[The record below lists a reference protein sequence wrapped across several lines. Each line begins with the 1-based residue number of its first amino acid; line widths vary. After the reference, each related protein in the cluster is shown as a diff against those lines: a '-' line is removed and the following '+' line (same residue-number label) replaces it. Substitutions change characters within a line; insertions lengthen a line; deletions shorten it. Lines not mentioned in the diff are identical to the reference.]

1 MGKNLHATDKGN
13 SNPGG
18 HIPGRFTALRA
29 LNHRNFRLYFGGQG
43 ISIVGT
49 WVQRIA
55 LTWLVY
61 RLTNSAFLLG
71 IVGFSGQI
79 PLLIITP
86 FAGVLADRLDKH
98 KILLYTQALSMIQ
111 AFVLA
116 ALVITNTIQVWEI
129 IFLSIILG
137 VFDAMDMPT
146 RQSFMVEMVG
156 NNRDDLSNAIA
167 INSSMVNSARLIGPS
182 IAGILISLFGEGW
195 CFLLNA
201 ISYTAVIFSL
211 LKMEVVHKPVSA
223 RKKETLKE
231 LKEGIQYAFGFAPI
245 KSLLLLLAVVSFM
258 GTPIR
263 ILAPVFVKNFFHGGA
278 DLFGF
283 LMGASGLGALTGA
296 IFLMNRKS
304 VLGLG
309 KLITY
314 AVLIFGTG
322 LIAFALSHIIILSV
336 IFMFMTGIGMM
347 IQLAGSNTMLQTIV
361 DNDKRG
367 RVMSLY
373 AMSFRGVA
381 PFGSLLAGA
390 AAGLIGASLTL
401 IIGGFFCVISAI
413 YFLFNLPK
421 MRELIRPIYIKYGIL
436 PETLQGVE
444 TATRLSFEEKD

>member
-1 MGKNLHATDKGN
+1 MANGN
-13 SNPGG
+13 NGSNGSLL
-18 HIPGRFTALRA
+18 GRFTAFRA
-29 LNHRNFRLYFGGQG
+29 LNHKNFRLFFGGQG
-43 ISIVGT
+43 ISVIGT
-49 WVQRIA
+49 WVQQIA

-71 IVGFSGQI
+71 LVGFSGQI

-98 KILLYTQALSMIQ
+98 KILLYTQSLSMVQ

-116 ALVITNTIQVWEI
+116 ALVLTNTIQVWEI
-129 IFLSIILG
+129 IALSVIQGI
-137 VFDAMDMPT
+137 VDALDMPT

-156 NNRDDLSNAIA
+156 NNREDLGNAIA
-167 INSSMVNSARLIGPS
+167 INSSMVNSARLIGPA
-182 IAGILISLFGEGW
+182 IAGILISLVGEGW

-201 ISYTAVIFSL
+201 ISFTAVIISL
-211 LKMEVVHKPVSA
+211 VKMDVVHKPKVLK
-223 RKKETLKE
+223 KKETFKE
-231 LKEGIQYAFGFAPI
+231 LREGIHYSFGFKPI
-245 KSLLLLLAVVSFM
+245 KSLLILLAIVSFM
-258 GTPIR
+258 GAPIR
-263 ILAPVFVKNFFHGGA
+263 ILAPVFVKQFFHGGA

-283 LMGASGLGALTGA
+283 LMGTSGLGALIGA

-314 AVLIFGTG
+314 SVFVFGIG
-322 LIAFALSHIIILSV
+322 LIAFALSHVFVLSV

-361 DNDKRG
+361 DDDKRG

-373 AMSFRGVA
+373 AMSFRGIA

-401 IIGGFFCVISAI
+401 IIGGFFCLIGAI
-413 YFLFNLPK
+413 YFFINLPK
-421 MRELIRPIYIKYGIL
+421 MRTLIRPIYMKLGII
-436 PETLQGVE
+436 PEALQGVG
-444 TATRLSFEEKD
+444 TATRLTYEEKD

>member
-1 MGKNLHATDKGN
+1 MEKEKDNPSGN
-13 SNPGG
+13 FL
-18 HIPGRFTALRA
+18 GRFNAFRA

-61 RLTNSAFLLG
+61 RITNSALLLG

-86 FAGVLADRLDKH
+86 FAGVFADRLDKH

-116 ALVITNTIQVWEI
+116 ALVLTNSIQVWEI
-129 IFLSIILG
+129 ILLSFILG
-137 VFDAMDMPT
+137 IFDALDMPT

-156 NNRDDLSNAIA
+156 NNREDLGNAIA

-201 ISYTAVIFSL
+201 ISYIAVIISL
-211 LKMEVVHKPVSA
+211 LKMEIINKPISSK
-223 RKKETLKE
+223 KKETIKE
-231 LKEGIQYAFGFAPI
+231 LKEGFQYAFGFTPI
-245 KSLLLLLAVVSFM
+245 KSLLLLLAIVSFM

-263 ILAPVFVKNFFHGGA
+263 ILAPVFVKNIFHGGA

-283 LMGASGLGALTGA
+283 LMGASGLGALLGA
-296 IFLMNRKS
+296 VFLMNRKS

-314 AVLIFGTG
+314 AVLVFGTG
-322 LIAFALSHIIILSV
+322 LIAFALSHIFVLSV

-401 IIGGFFCVISAI
+401 AIGGIFCVLGAI
-413 YFLFNLPK
+413 YFLINLPK
-421 MRELIRPIYIKYGIL
+421 MRKLIRPIYIKYGIL

-444 TATRLSFEEKD
+444 TAARLSYEQKD

>member
-1 MGKNLHATDKGN
+1 MEKGKSRVRENFL
-13 SNPGG
+13 
-18 HIPGRFTALRA
+18 GRFEAFRA
-29 LNHRNFRLYFGGQG
+29 LNHRNFRLYFSGQG
-43 ISIVGT
+43 LSIIGT

-98 KILLYTQALSMIQ
+98 KILLYTQVLSMVQ
-111 AFVLA
+111 ALVLA
-116 ALVITNTIQVWEI
+116 VLVLTNTIQIWEI
-129 IFLSIILG
+129 ILLSIILG
-137 VFDAMDMPT
+137 VFDAVDMPT
-146 RQSFMVEMVG
+146 RQSFMVEMIS
-156 NNRDDLSNAIA
+156 NNRNDLGNAIA

-182 IAGILISLFGEGW
+182 VAGILISLFGEGW

-201 ISYTAVIFSL
+201 ISYIAVIVSL
-211 LKMEVVHKPVSA
+211 LKMEIVHKPITS
-223 RKKETLKE
+223 KEKNTINE
-231 LKEGIQYAFGFAPI
+231 LKEGIQYAFSFSPI
-245 KSLLLLLAVVSFM
+245 KSILLLLAVVSFM

-283 LMGASGLGALTGA
+283 LMGASGLGALSGA

-314 AVLIFGTG
+314 AVLVFGIG
-322 LIAFALSHIIILSV
+322 LIAFALSQIFILSV
-336 IFMFMTGIGMM
+336 FFMFMTGIGMM
-347 IQLAGSNTMLQTIV
+347 IQLAGSNTMLQTITE
-361 DNDKRG
+361 NDKRG
-367 RVMSLY
+367 RIMSLY
-373 AMSFRGVA
+373 AMSFRGVS

-390 AAGLIGASLTL
+390 AAGLVGASLTL
-401 IIGGFFCVISAI
+401 VTGGVFCVIGAI
-413 YFLFNLPK
+413 YFLINLPK
-421 MRELIRPIYIKYGIL
+421 MRALIKPIYIKYGIL
-436 PETLQGVE
+436 PETLHGVE
-444 TATRLSFEEKD
+444 TATRLSYEEKD

>member
-1 MGKNLHATDKGN
+1 MGEGNNSSKGN
-13 SNPGG
+13 LL
-18 HIPGRFTALRA
+18 GRFTAFRA
-29 LNHRNFRLYFGGQG
+29 LNHKNFRLYFGGQG

-71 IVGFSGQI
+71 VVGFSGQI
-79 PLLIITP
+79 PILIITP

-116 ALVITNTIQVWEI
+116 VLVLTNAIQVWEI
-129 IFLSIILG
+129 IALSTILG
-137 VFDAMDMPT
+137 VFDALDMPT
-146 RQSFMVEMVG
+146 RQSFMVEMIG
-156 NNRDDLSNAIA
+156 NNRDDLGNAIA

-201 ISYTAVIFSL
+201 ISYIAVIVSL
-211 LKMEVVHKPVSA
+211 LKMELVHKPVTSK
-223 RKKETLKE
+223 KKEIFKE
-231 LKEGIQYAFGFAPI
+231 LKEGFQYAFGFAPI
-245 KSLLLLLAVVSFM
+245 KSILLLLAVVSFM
-258 GTPIR
+258 GSPIR

-322 LIAFALSHIIILSV
+322 LIAFALSHIFILSI

-361 DNDKRG
+361 ENDKRG

-373 AMSFRGVA
+373 AMSFRGIA

-390 AAGLIGASLTL
+390 AAGVIGASLTL
-401 IIGGFFCVISAI
+401 VIGGIFCVIGAI
-413 YFLFNLPK
+413 YFLINLPK
-421 MRELIRPIYIKYGIL
+421 MRTLIRPIYIKYGIL
-436 PETLQGVE
+436 AQTLQGVE
-444 TATRLSFEEKD
+444 TATRLSYEEKD

>member
-1 MGKNLHATDKGN
+1 MGKNIQGMEKGN
-13 SNPGG
+13 SSSTGNFL
-18 HIPGRFTALRA
+18 GRFTAFRA

-98 KILLYTQALSMIQ
+98 KILLYTQALSMVQ

-116 ALVITNTIQVWEI
+116 ALVLTNTIQVWEI
-129 IFLSIILG
+129 ILLSIILG
-137 VFDAMDMPT
+137 IFDALDMPT
-146 RQSFMVEMVG
+146 RQSFMVEMIG
-156 NNRDDLSNAIA
+156 NNREELGNAIA

-201 ISYTAVIFSL
+201 ISYIAVIVSL
-211 LKMEVVHKPVSA
+211 LKMELVHKPAHS
-223 RKKETLKE
+223 KKKNTIEE

-245 KSLLLLLAVVSFM
+245 KSILLLLAIVSFM

-263 ILAPVFVKNFFHGGA
+263 ILAPVFVKNIFHGGA

-296 IFLMNRKS
+296 IFLMNRKN

-314 AVLIFGTG
+314 AVLVFGTG
-322 LIAFALSHIIILSV
+322 LIAFALSHIFVLSV

-361 DNDKRG
+361 DNEKRG

-401 IIGGFFCVISAI
+401 AIGG
-413 YFLFNLPK
+413 YFLCNRCNLLFNIICQ
-421 MRELIRPIYIKYGIL
+421 R
-436 PETLQGVE
+436 
-444 TATRLSFEEKD
+444 

>member
-1 MGKNLHATDKGN
+1 MKNENKSSKENLFE
-13 SNPGG
+13 
-18 HIPGRFTALRA
+18 RFNAFRA
-29 LNHRNFRLYFGGQG
+29 LKHKNFRLFFSGQG
-43 ISIVGT
+43 ISIIGT

-61 RLTNSAFLLG
+61 RLTNSALLLG

-79 PLLIITP
+79 PILIVTP
-86 FAGVLADRLDKH
+86 FAGVFADRLDKH
-98 KILLYTQALSMIQ
+98 KILLYTQSLSMVQ
-111 AFVLA
+111 AFILAVLV
-116 ALVITNTIQVWEI
+116 LTNTIQVWEI
-129 IFLSIILG
+129 ITLSAVLG
-137 VFDAMDMPT
+137 LFDALDMPT
-146 RQSFMVEMVG
+146 RQSFMVEMIG
-156 NNRDDLSNAIA
+156 NSREDLGNAIA

-182 IAGILISLFGEGW
+182 IAGILISFFGEGW

-201 ISYTAVIFSL
+201 ISYIAVIVSL
-211 LKMEVVHKPVSA
+211 LKMEVVHNTSSS
-223 RKKETLKE
+223 KKNETFKE
-231 LKEGIQYAFGFAPI
+231 LKEGIQYAFGFPPI
-245 KSLLLLLAVVSFM
+245 KSILLLLAVVSFM

-296 IFLMNRKS
+296 IILMNRKS

-309 KLITY
+309 RLITS
-314 AVLIFGTG
+314 AVFTFGVG
-322 LIAFALSHIIILSV
+322 LTAFALSHILFLSI
-336 IFMFMTGIGMM
+336 IFMFMTGIGLM
-347 IQLAGSNTMLQTIV
+347 IQLAGSNTLLQTIV

-373 AMSFRGVA
+373 AMSFRGMA

-401 IIGGFFCVISAI
+401 VIGGIFCVTGSI
-413 YFLFNLPK
+413 YFLINLPK
-421 MRELIRPIYIKYGIL
+421 MRAQIRPIYIKYGII

-444 TATRLSFEEKD
+444 TASRLTYEEKD

>member
-1 MGKNLHATDKGN
+1 MEKANNESSGN
-13 SNPGG
+13 FLS
-18 HIPGRFTALRA
+18 RFTAFRA
-29 LNHRNFRLYFGGQG
+29 LNHKNFRLYFGGQG
-43 ISIVGT
+43 ISVVGT

-71 IVGFSGQI
+71 VVGFSGQI
-79 PLLIITP
+79 PLLIVTP

-98 KILLYTQALSMIQ
+98 KILLYAQVLSMIQ
-111 AFVLA
+111 AFILA
-116 ALVITNTIQVWEI
+116 ALVLTNTIQVWEI
-129 IFLSIILG
+129 IALSIILG
-137 VFDAMDMPT
+137 ILDAVDMPT

-156 NNRDDLSNAIA
+156 KEDLGNAIA
-167 INSSMVNSARLIGPS
+167 INSSMVNGARLIGPS

-201 ISYTAVIFSL
+201 SSYIAVIISL
-211 LKMEVVHKPVSA
+211 LKMDIIHKKTSS
-223 RKKETLKE
+223 KKKDTLLE
-231 LKEGIQYAFGFAPI
+231 LKEGIQYAFGFSPI
-245 KSLLLLLAVVSFM
+245 KSLLILLAVVSFM

-263 ILAPVFVKNFFHGGA
+263 ILAPVFVKQFFHGGA

-283 LMGASGLGALTGA
+283 LMGASGLGALCGA

-309 KLITY
+309 RLITY
-314 AVLIFGTG
+314 SVFLFGIG
-322 LIAFALSHIIILSV
+322 LIAFAISHVFVLSV
-336 IFMFMTGIGMM
+336 IFMFMTGLGMM

-373 AMSFRGVA
+373 AMSFRGIA
-381 PFGSLLAGA
+381 PFGSLLAGI

-401 IIGGFFCVISAI
+401 VVGGIFCLIAAI
-413 YFLFNLPK
+413 YFLINLPK
-421 MRELIRPIYIKYGIL
+421 MRARIRPIYKKLGII
-436 PETLQGVE
+436 PEALQGVE
-444 TATRLSFEEKD
+444 SATRLSYEEKN

>member
-1 MGKNLHATDKGN
+1 MKNDGN
-13 SNPGG
+13 GLVEKFV
-18 HIPGRFTALRA
+18 GRYNALRA
-29 LNHRNFRLYFGGQG
+29 LNHPNFRLYFGGQG
-43 ISIVGT
+43 LSVIGT

-71 IVGFSGQI
+71 VVGFSGQI
-79 PLLIITP
+79 PLLIVTP
-86 FAGVLADRLDKH
+86 FAGVLADRLNKH
-98 KILLYTQALSMIQ
+98 KILLYTQALSMAQ

-116 ALVITNTIQVWEI
+116 VLVLTNAIQVWEI
-129 IFLSIILG
+129 IVLSIILG
-137 VFDAMDMPT
+137 VFDALDMPT

-156 NNRDDLSNAIA
+156 NNREDLGNAIA
-167 INSSMVNSARLIGPS
+167 LNSSMVNGARLIGPA

-201 ISYTAVIFSL
+201 FSYIAVIISL
-211 LKMEVVHKPVSA
+211 LKMKVTPKPAVTK
-223 RKKETLKE
+223 KKETFKE
-231 LKEGIQYAFGFAPI
+231 LKEGLKYAFGFAPI
-245 KSLLLLLAVVSFM
+245 KTILLTLAIVSFM

-263 ILAPVFVKNFFHGGA
+263 ILAPVFVKHYFHGGA

-283 LMGASGLGALTGA
+283 LMGASGLGALSGA
-296 IFLMNRKS
+296 VFLMNRKS

-314 AVLIFGTG
+314 AVFTFSIG
-322 LIAFALSHIIILSV
+322 LIAFAISHVLVLSV

-347 IQLAGSNTMLQTIV
+347 IQLAGSNTLLQTIV
-361 DNDKRG
+361 DDDKRG

-373 AMSFRGVA
+373 AMAFRGIA
-381 PFGSLLAGA
+381 PFGSLLAGT

-401 IIGGFFCVISAI
+401 IIGGMFCLLGAV
-413 YFLFNLPK
+413 YFLTNLPK
-421 MRELIRPIYIKYGIL
+421 MRTLIRPIYIKLGII
-436 PETLQGVE
+436 PEALEGVK

>member
-1 MGKNLHATDKGN
+1 MGRYAA
-13 SNPGG
+13 
-18 HIPGRFTALRA
+18 FRA
-29 LNHRNFRLYFGGQG
+29 LNHKNFRLYFGGQG
-43 ISIVGT
+43 ISVVGT

-71 IVGFSGQI
+71 IVGFAGQI
-79 PLLIITP
+79 PLLIVTP
-86 FAGVLADRLDKH
+86 FAGVLADRMDKH
-98 KILLYTQALSMIQ
+98 KILLYTQTLSMVQ
-111 AFVLA
+111 AFILALLVL
-116 ALVITNTIQVWEI
+116 TNTIKVWEI
-129 IFLSIILG
+129 IFLSILLG
-137 VFDAMDMPT
+137 LIDAADMPT

-156 NNRDDLSNAIA
+156 NNREDLSNAIA
-167 INSSMVNSARLIGPS
+167 INSSMVNAARLIGPA
-182 IAGILISLFGEGW
+182 IAGILISLVGEGW
-195 CFLLNA
+195 CFFLNA
-201 ISYTAVIFSL
+201 VSYTAVIFSL
-211 LKMEVVHKPVSA
+211 VKMDIDHKSA
-223 RKKETLKE
+223 PTKKKKTINE
-231 LKEGIQYAFGFAPI
+231 LKEGLQYAFGFPPI
-245 KSLLLLLAVVSFM
+245 KSILILLALVSFM

-263 ILAPVFVKNFFHGGA
+263 ILVPVFVKQFFHGGA

-296 IFLMNRKS
+296 AILMNRKS

-314 AVLIFGTG
+314 AVIAFGAG
-322 LIAFALSHIIILSV
+322 LIAFAISHVLFLSV

-373 AMSFRGVA
+373 AMSFRGIA

-401 IIGGFFCVISAI
+401 IIGGFFCLAGAI
-413 YFLFNLPK
+413 YFLVNLPR
-421 MRELIRPIYIKYGIL
+421 MRMLIRPIYIRLGII
-436 PETLQGVE
+436 PEALEGVG
-444 TATRLSFEEKD
+444 TATRLTYEEKD

>member
-1 MGKNLHATDKGN
+1 MRRYSKNGEENN
-13 SNPGG
+13 SSIENFL
-18 HIPGRFTALRA
+18 GRFTAFRA
-29 LNHRNFRLYFGGQG
+29 LNHKNFRLYFGGQG
-43 ISIVGT
+43 ISIIGT

-71 IVGFSGQI
+71 VVGFSGQI

-86 FAGVLADRLDKH
+86 FAGVFADRLDKH
-98 KILLYTQALSMIQ
+98 KILLYTQALSMVQ

-116 ALVITNTIQVWEI
+116 ALVLTNTIQVWEI
-129 IFLSIILG
+129 ITLSIILG
-137 VFDAMDMPT
+137 VFDALDMPT

-156 NNRDDLSNAIA
+156 NNREDLGNAIA

-201 ISYTAVIFSL
+201 ISYIAVIVSL
-211 LKMEVVHKPVSA
+211 LKMEIIHKPVSTK
-223 RKKETLKE
+223 KKETIKE
-231 LKEGIQYAFGFAPI
+231 LKEGFQYAFGFSPI
-245 KSLLLLLAVVSFM
+245 RSILLLLAVVSFM

-263 ILAPVFVKNFFHGGA
+263 ILAPVFVKNIFHGGA

-283 LMGASGLGALTGA
+283 LMGASGLGALLGA

-314 AVLIFGTG
+314 AVLVFGTG
-322 LIAFALSHIIILSV
+322 LIAFALSHIFVLSV

-401 IIGGFFCVISAI
+401 ATGGIFCVLGAI
-413 YFLFNLPK
+413 YFLINLPK
-421 MRELIRPIYIKYGIL
+421 MRALIRPIYIKYGIL
-436 PETLQGVE
+436 PETLKGVE
-444 TATRLSFEEKD
+444 TATRLSYEEKD

>member
-1 MGKNLHATDKGN
+1 MEKENDRKTGN
-13 SNPGG
+13 FLS
-18 HIPGRFTALRA
+18 RFTAFRA
-29 LNHRNFRLYFGGQG
+29 LNHRNFRLYFSGQG
-43 ISIVGT
+43 LSIIGT

-86 FAGVLADRLDKH
+86 FAGVLADRLNKH
-98 KILLYTQALSMIQ
+98 KILLYTQTLSMIQ

-116 ALVITNTIQVWEI
+116 ALVLSDNIRVWEI
-129 IFLSIILG
+129 IVLSIILG
-137 VFDAMDMPT
+137 IFDALDMPT

-156 NNRDDLSNAIA
+156 NNREDLSNAIA
-167 INSSMVNSARLIGPS
+167 INSSMVNSARLVGPS

-201 ISYTAVIFSL
+201 VSYIAVIVSL
-211 LKMEVVHKPVSA
+211 LKMKLDVKPVSA
-223 RKKETLKE
+223 KKKETIKE
-231 LKEGIQYAFGFAPI
+231 LKEGIQYAFGFPPI
-245 KSLLLLLAVVSFM
+245 KSLLLLLAIVSFM

-263 ILAPVFVKNFFHGGA
+263 ILAPVFVKNIFHGGA

-283 LMGASGLGALTGA
+283 LMGASGLGALSGA
-296 IFLMNRKS
+296 ILLMNRKS

-309 KLITY
+309 KLISY
-314 AVLIFGTG
+314 AVLVFGTG
-322 LIAFALSHIIILSV
+322 LIAFALSHIFVLSV

-390 AAGLIGASLTL
+390 AAGIIGASLTL
-401 IIGGFFCVISAI
+401 AVGGIFCVIGAV
-413 YFLFNLPK
+413 YFLINLPK
-421 MRELIRPIYIKYGIL
+421 MRALIRPIYIKYGIL

-444 TATRLSFEEKD
+444 TATRLSYEEKD

>member
-1 MGKNLHATDKGN
+1 MEKENDRKTGN
-13 SNPGG
+13 FLS
-18 HIPGRFTALRA
+18 RFTAFRA
-29 LNHRNFRLYFGGQG
+29 LNHRNFRLYFSGQG
-43 ISIVGT
+43 LSIIGT

-86 FAGVLADRLDKH
+86 FAGVLADRLNKH
-98 KILLYTQALSMIQ
+98 KILLYTQTLSMVQ

-116 ALVITNTIQVWEI
+116 ALVLSDNIRVWEI
-129 IFLSIILG
+129 IVLSIILG
-137 VFDAMDMPT
+137 IFDALDMPT

-156 NNRDDLSNAIA
+156 NNREDLSNAIA
-167 INSSMVNSARLIGPS
+167 INSSMVNSARLVGPS

-201 ISYTAVIFSL
+201 VSYIAVIVSL
-211 LKMEVVHKPVSA
+211 LKMKLDVKPVSA
-223 RKKETLKE
+223 KKKETIKE
-231 LKEGIQYAFGFAPI
+231 LKEGIQYAFGFPPI
-245 KSLLLLLAVVSFM
+245 KSLLLLLAIVSFM

-263 ILAPVFVKNFFHGGA
+263 ILAPVFVKNIFHGGA

-283 LMGASGLGALTGA
+283 LMGASGLGALSGA
-296 IFLMNRKS
+296 ILLMNRKS

-309 KLITY
+309 KLISY
-314 AVLIFGTG
+314 AVLVFGTG
-322 LIAFALSHIIILSV
+322 LIAFALSHILVLSV

-390 AAGLIGASLTL
+390 AAGIIGASLTL
-401 IIGGFFCVISAI
+401 AVGGIFCVIGAV
-413 YFLFNLPK
+413 YFLINLPK
-421 MRELIRPIYIKYGIL
+421 MRALIRPIYIKYGIL

-444 TATRLSFEEKD
+444 TATRLSYEEKD

>member
-1 MGKNLHATDKGN
+1 MEIKNRVSSGKLINRFN
-13 SNPGG
+13 S
-18 HIPGRFTALRA
+18 LRA
-29 LNHRNFRLYFGGQG
+29 LKHKNFRLYFSGQG
-43 ISIVGT
+43 LSVIGT

-71 IVGFSGQI
+71 VVGFAGQI
-79 PLLIITP
+79 PLLIVTP

-98 KILLYTQALSMIQ
+98 KILLYTQSLSMVQ

-116 ALVITNTIQVWEI
+116 GLVLLNTIQVWEI
-129 IFLSIILG
+129 IALSIILG
-137 VFDAMDMPT
+137 IFDALDMPT

-156 NNRDDLSNAIA
+156 NNREDLGNAIA
-167 INSSMVNSARLIGPS
+167 LNSSMVNSARLIGPAV
-182 IAGILISLFGEGW
+182 AGVLISLFGEGW

-201 ISYTAVIFSL
+201 ISYIAVIISL
-211 LKMEVVHKPVSA
+211 IKMDVVHKSIPSK
-223 RKKETLKE
+223 KKETFKE
-231 LKEGIQYAFGFAPI
+231 LKEGLQYAFGFKPI
-245 KSLLLLLAVVSFM
+245 KSILILLAVISFM

-263 ILAPVFVKNFFHGGA
+263 ILAPVFVKQFFHGGA

-283 LMGASGLGALTGA
+283 LMGASGLGALSGA
-296 IFLMNRKS
+296 IILMNRKS

-314 AVLIFGTG
+314 SVFIFGIG
-322 LIAFALSHIIILSV
+322 LVAFALSHVLILSV

-361 DNDKRG
+361 DDDKRG

-373 AMSFRGVA
+373 AMSFRGIA

-401 IIGGFFCVISAI
+401 AIGGIFCVIGAI
-413 YFLFNLPK
+413 YFLANLPK
-421 MRELIRPIYIKYGIL
+421 MRVLIRPIYIKLGIIQ
-436 PETLQGVE
+436 EALQGVE